1 MKRCSNA
8 RMVSPRCPIGL
19 WCAFPSNN
27 NSVMTTYGFS
37 EIYHWHFYTIK
48 VTALDISQEE
58 NTIHCHVL
66 YYFCLDDSG
75 GFSMGSNME
84 KVVVATPLYI
94 HQYY

>member
-48 VTALDISQEE
+48 VTALDIIQEE
-58 NTIHCHVL
+58 NAIQTEYFKTIRSSYDKSALISKNAVK
-66 YYFCLDDSG
+66 S
-75 GFSMGSNME
+75 
-84 KVVVATPLYI
+84 
-94 HQYY
+94 